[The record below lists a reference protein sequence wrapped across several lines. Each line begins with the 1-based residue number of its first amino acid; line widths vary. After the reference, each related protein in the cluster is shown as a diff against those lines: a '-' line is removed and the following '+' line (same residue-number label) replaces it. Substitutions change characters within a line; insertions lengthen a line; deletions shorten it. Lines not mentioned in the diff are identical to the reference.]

1 MNTLEEDILF
11 VNDVN
16 DTYSKASNEELLNLL
31 IYFEKNGILIILTI
45 FLHFKTNF
53 GILKDFEDIDLGI
66 LQLNY
71 KKIMYEMTYFYT
83 NFKSK
88 MTDFDEKS
96 CPF

>member
-31 IYFEKNGILIILTI
+31 IYFEKKWDFNNINDI

-66 LQLNY
+66 L
-71 KKIMYEMTYFYT
+71 
-83 NFKSK
+83 
-88 MTDFDEKS
+88 
-96 CPF
+96 